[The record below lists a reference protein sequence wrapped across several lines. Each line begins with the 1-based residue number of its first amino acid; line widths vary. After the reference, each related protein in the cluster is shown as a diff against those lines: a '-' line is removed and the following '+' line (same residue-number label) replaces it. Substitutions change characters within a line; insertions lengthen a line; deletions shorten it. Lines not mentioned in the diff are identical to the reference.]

1 MTVQPVYAAM
11 HHCFPGEFI
20 VLENDQF
27 PCRIE
32 KDLTTDFDV
41 FLDMKKT
48 KKRFVEIEQRNI
60 IWDEKVITCDA
71 FVHAGI
77 LYVPVRQVAEF
88 LGKNVVYS
96 PEEKTITLFDQTC
109 AEGINSGL
117 FRSEHLMPSIM
128 KEIEVNNTPIF
139 YHNKELD
146 AHKKDPDT
154 YFSFCTFSSEGRLFM
169 PLKTLANATSLT
181 RVYKDTDIY
190 LYGDFPQIEAIDT
203 GTILTGLDTKRKPDI
218 SDEVVKKFMIKAA
231 GDYSEPGT
239 AIDVAG
245 QAVFYYGKPAVLVEI
260 VWQPCYEHKQ
270 IITKL
275 HTGFVYVLE
284 Q

>member
-1 MTVQPVYAAM
+1 MTVQPVYADM

-20 VLENDQF
+20 VLENNQF
-27 PCRIE
+27 PCRIK
-32 KDLTTDFDV
+32 KDLTTTYDV
-41 FLDMKKT
+41 FLDMQKT

-60 IWDEKVITCDA
+60 IWKEKEITCDT

-109 AEGINSGL
+109 KENTKQGL
-117 FRSEHLMPSIM
+117 FRSEHIIPSIM
-128 KEIEVNNTPIF
+128 KEIEVNNIPIF

-146 AHKKDPDT
+146 ANKKDSDV
-154 YFSFCTFSSEGRLFM
+154 YFSFCTFSYEGRLFM

-190 LYGDFPQIEAIDT
+190 LLEDFPQIEGIDT
-203 GTILTGLDTKRKPDI
+203 GTILTGLETRRKPDI

-260 VWQPCYEHKQ
+260 VWQPCYEHEQ